1 MAIPLLGPKESIIDA
16 PLDNFGDS
24 RGLSDPSGCQTC
36 GRRSPTRNQQRVAS
50 ARGYHFSRSDRSLHQ
65 RRDREGRSCAH
76 NKGTRSKS
84 HQQTHLSQ
92 VGQSPAT
99 GGQTVPC
106 SGLAP
111 TIAYGPKD
119 QRPYSESHVPPLREG
134 HAVGTDS
141 VGAQPNG
148 IGRTQR
154 SQQALEASS
163 HFDRRGVW
171 GSARSTGPSLSLYG
185 SFGGVHGPSYQRG
198 NGPTLES
205 DRLRKLGHASQ
216 GRVRSQP
223 GHETE
228 IRVLP
233 GRIAAGSR
241 GRNHSFG
248 VEASLYND
256 ARRLGI
262 SQPTNKQ

>member
-1 MAIPLLGPKESIIDA
+1 MAIPLLGPTESINDT
-16 PLDNFGDS
+16 PLDNVGDC
-24 RGLSDPSGCQTC
+24 RRLSNPDGCQTC
-36 GRRSPTRNQQRVAS
+36 SRRTPTGNQQWLAA
-50 ARGYHFSRSDRSLHQ
+50 ARGCYLSRPDRSLRQRSDRARRTCTHHQ
-65 RRDREGRSCAH
+65 R
-76 NKGTRSKS
+76 TRPKPY
-84 HQQTHLSQ
+84 QQAHLSQ
-92 VGQSPAT
+92 VGHLPAT
-99 GGQTVPC
+99 GGQAVC
-106 SGLAP
+106 SSRVAP
-111 TIAYGPKD
+111 KIAYGPKD

-223 GHETE
+223 GHEVE

-233 GRIAAGSR
+233 GRIAVGSR
-241 GRNHSFG
+241 RRNHSSRM
-248 VEASLYND
+248 EASLPND
-256 ARRLGI
+256 ARGLGF
-262 SQPTNKQ
+262 